1 MIIYGWRES
10 KIKTQQMK
18 NETCPDC
25 KETGSMIGVLFTK
38 YFHIF
43 WIPLFPYSKKGV
55 FHCPNCSNR
64 FDQKSLMHHLP
75 RAYQNF
81 KSDTKIPIWQ
91 FSGLILVLGIVLWTI
106 WSSQADKNK
115 EKEYVQNPIVGDVYV
130 YEVAPGAFSTFKVT
144 DLMEDSLVFV
154 QNNYQIDVLSGI
166 RDIDQDSSYSHV
178 EYIISN
184 HEIGEMYEENEIRDI
199 IRK

>member
-1 MIIYGWRES
+1 NMIIYGWKES
-10 KIKTQQMK
+10 KIKTQQMN
-18 NETCPDC
+18 NESCPDC
-25 KETGSMIGVLFTK
+25 KEAGSMIGILYTK

-55 FHCPNCSNR
+55 FYCANCKNR

-106 WSSQADKNK
+106 WSGQADKNR

-130 YEVAPGAFSTFKVT
+130 YGVEPRAFSTLKVI
-144 DLMEDSLVFV
+144 DVVDDSLIF
-154 QNNYQIDVLSGI
+154 
-166 RDIDQDSSYSHV
+166 
-178 EYIISN
+178 
-184 HEIGEMYEENEIRDI
+184 
-199 IRK
+199 